1 MLRDA
6 RPALW
11 EGAFCWENRLR
22 GRPEI
27 LLLDPVWGRRAGH
40 WLKFSTSNHVASV
53 FTSRAHILPPVQG
66 CRTSDGAGLP
76 PQSFVC
82 VIAGGVWRWVP
93 DHPSPSTLIIRSYHG
108 ESTGSHPNSEVKHHW
123 ACSVLRWGTTW
134 ESQVTY
140 VLHFAGARS
149 DGPPRH
155 HSAGRASVIISEA
168 DPGAQ
173 AYLLGLLAK
182 IKCSICSYQLNL

>member
-1 MLRDA
+1 M
-6 RPALW
+6 
-11 EGAFCWENRLR
+11 
-22 GRPEI
+22 
-27 LLLDPVWGRRAGH
+27 LLDPVWGRRAGH

-108 ESTGSHPNSEVKHHW
+108 ESTRSLPNSEVKHHW
-123 ACSVLRWGTTW
+123 ACSVLRWGTTR

-140 VLHFAGARS
+140 VFPTAERSGAAEARWAHNPKVGGSKPPFATFAI
-149 DGPPRH
+149 PRPH
-155 HSAGRASVIISEA
+155 
-168 DPGAQ
+168 
-173 AYLLGLLAK
+173 
-182 IKCSICSYQLNL
+182 

>member
-1 MLRDA
+1 M
-6 RPALW
+6 
-11 EGAFCWENRLR
+11 
-22 GRPEI
+22 
-27 LLLDPVWGRRAGH
+27 LLDPVWGRRAGH

-66 CRTSDGAGLP
+66 CPGPRSPAPTRAELRLRYSPRAP
-76 PQSFVC
+76 RHQAC
-82 VIAGGVWRWVP
+82 VAPGWLTP
-93 DHPSPSTLIIRSYHG
+93 IIRSYQG

-155 HSAGRASVIISEA
+155 HSAGRASIIISEA

-182 IKCSICSYQLNL
+182 IKCSICSY